1 MNKMQTISYA
11 NYPDRIA
18 TGFGVLFQNRRATR
32 SQTRNAGIVLRSA
45 APFQGAGLP
54 DDIDMFEE
62 PTSNIVSDSDS
73 DSDSEIEG
81 GGMGEEE
88 VMDTDSDKDSFISDD
103 EDYDEEEDEED
114 EDEEKDEEED
124 EEDED
129 DIAFTAPSDEDT
141 EDIL

>member
-1 MNKMQTISYA
+1 MKKMQTISYA
-11 NYPDRIA
+11 NYPDCIA
-18 TGFGVLFQNRRATR
+18 TGFGVLFQDRRVTR

-73 DSDSEIEG
+73 DSEIEG
-81 GGMGEEE
+81 GERMGEEE
-88 VMDTDSDKDSFISDD
+88 VMDTDSDKDTFISDD
-103 EDYDEEEDEED
+103 EDYDEE
-114 EDEEKDEEED
+114 EEED

-129 DIAFTAPSDEDT
+129 DIAFTAPSDEDFLQ
-141 EDIL
+141 I